1 MKVYN
6 LNIPV
11 KILKMSINNSLMKKP
26 GITNFTLLIRL
37 CLMFLLTG
45 FVLTDTSYAQLF
57 PNLGGQRTG
66 TTSLQF
72 LKIGI
77 GARATGM
84 AESFVAVSNDI
95 SSLQWNPAGLVS
107 FKENGITASYTQWF
121 VDTKLSNFGGVYH
134 FGGSNAL
141 GISVVSLNTEDMK
154 VTTEYQPNGT
164 GEYFRFSDLSVGLTY
179 ARQMTEQFSFGATV
193 KYVVEDLGSLKMQG
207 VLGDLATFYR
217 TGLGT
222 SRFAIMISNF
232 GGQVTPTGTADL
244 ADGGTINSFQRFPP
258 PTNFQLGFA
267 MEPWMNKT
275 NRLTTSIQLNSP
287 TDNAENLCIGAEY
300 AYKDFLFFRG
310 GFKINVDDENFSGG
324 IGVKV
329 PISFAYTNFDY
340 SISNYEQ
347 LGLAQ
352 RLSLNVL
359 FPSK

>member
-6 LNIPV
+6 LNMQSKLL
-11 KILKMSINNSLMKKP
+11 KISIKNKLMKIT
-26 GITNFTLLIRL
+26 GILDMILCSKLFLIIVAA
-37 CLMFLLTG
+37 G
-45 FVLTDTSYAQLF
+45 FVFTNTSYAQLF

-72 LKIGI
+72 LKIGV

-84 AESFVAVSNDI
+84 SESFVAVSDDI
-95 SSLQWNPAGLVS
+95 TSLQWNPAGLVA

-121 VDTKLSNFGGVYH
+121 VDSRLSNFGGVYH
-134 FGGSNAL
+134 FGGSNAI
-141 GISVVSLNTEDMK
+141 GFNIVSLSTEDMK

-164 GEYFRFSDLSVGLTY
+164 GEYFRFSDLSIGLSY

-193 KYVVEDLGSLKMQG
+193 KYVLEDLGSLKMHG

-232 GGQVTPTGTADL
+232 GGQVTPTGTATL
-244 ADGGTINSFQRFPP
+244 ADGSTINSFQRFPP

-267 MEPWMNKT
+267 MEPWMNKE

-287 TDNAENLCIGAEY
+287 TDNAENLCIGVEY

-310 GFKINVDDENFSGG
+310 GYKINVDDENFSGG
-324 IGVKV
+324 VGVKV

-340 SISNYEQ
+340 SISNYDQ

-352 RLSLNVL
+352 RISLNVL